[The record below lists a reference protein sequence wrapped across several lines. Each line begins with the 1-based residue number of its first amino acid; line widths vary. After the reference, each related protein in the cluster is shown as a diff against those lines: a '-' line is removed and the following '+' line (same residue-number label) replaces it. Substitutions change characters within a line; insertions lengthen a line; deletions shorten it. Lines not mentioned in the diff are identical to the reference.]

1 MPLYS
6 YKCPQCEKV
15 ITLDHGMMDEKIHRC
30 KDCIENPILKKL
42 PGVGAVSFKGGGWG
56 KDAR

>member
-1 MPLYS
+1 MPIYL
-6 YKCPQCEKV
+6 YKCPKCAGKQE
-15 ITLDHGMMDEKIHRC
+15 ISHPMLDTPQIICPNCSIPTE
-30 KDCIENPILKKL
+30 KL

>member
-1 MPLYS
+1 MPLYT
-6 YKCPQCEKV
+6 YKCPQCDSRT
-15 ITLDHGMMDEKIHRC
+15 TLDHPMMADPKPTCEAC
-30 KDCIENPILKKL
+30 QTALVKL

>member
-1 MPLYS
+1 MPLYT
-6 YKCPQCEKV
+6 YKCPECDART
-15 ITLDHGMMDEKIHRC
+15 TLDHPMMDERKFKCEACSNTPTLI
-30 KDCIENPILKKL
+30 KL

>member
-1 MPLYS
+1 MPLYT
-6 YKCPQCEKV
+6 YKCPDCEEKV
-15 ITLDHGMMDEKIHRC
+15 TKDHGMMDDPKFVCEKC
-30 KDCIENPILKKL
+30 ETTLKKL